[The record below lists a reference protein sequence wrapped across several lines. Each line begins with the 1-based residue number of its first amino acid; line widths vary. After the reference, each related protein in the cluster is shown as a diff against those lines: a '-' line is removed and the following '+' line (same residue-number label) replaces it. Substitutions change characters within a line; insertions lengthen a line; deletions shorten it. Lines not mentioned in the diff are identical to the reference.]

1 MKRIKSTFSIK
12 NLENLSG
19 IKAHT
24 LRIWEKRYNLLEPE
38 RTDTNIRRYSL
49 ESLKRILN
57 VTLLY
62 NHGFK
67 ISKIASLNEDEIP
80 ELVRSIALKSNSEQV
95 AINAF
100 KLAMINFDYDLFDTN
115 YNEILQHHDFKFV
128 FLNVF
133 MPLMRELGILWQTG
147 AISPAHEHFITNL
160 VKQKIHIQTEIL
172 QKNKLQRSDKP
183 IFVIFLPE
191 NEIHEL
197 GVLYLNYLILSNGLS
212 NLNTKHQVHEFHLNY
227 LILSNGFRTIFLGQ
241 SLQTS
246 SLETLYSYNSKFYF
260 VSYLTVEPNKEEIMP
275 FLKNFHSTLLENRDS
290 RLLIFGPQQIEIDTD
305 NLPPQIELFRSVE
318 SFIAKYLEEV
328 VFV

>member
-49 ESLKRILN
+49 NSLKRLLN

-67 ISKIASLNEDEIP
+67 ISKIASLNEEEIP

-100 KLAMINFDYDLFDTN
+100 KLSMINFDYDPFDTN
-115 YNEILQHHDFKFV
+115 YNEILQHHDFQYV

-147 AISPAHEHFITNL
+147 AISPSHEHFITNL
-160 VKQKIHIQTEIL
+160 IKQKIHLQTEL
-172 QKNKLQRSDKP
+172 LQRKKP
-183 IFVIFLPE
+183 KRGEHPLFVIFLPE

-197 GVLYLNYLILSNGLS
+197 GVLYLNYLILNS
-212 NLNTKHQVHEFHLNY
+212 
-227 LILSNGFRTIFLGQ
+227 GFRTIFLGQ
-241 SLQTS
+241 SLQTT
-246 SLETLYSYNSKFYF
+246 SLETLYSYNTKFYF
-260 VSYLTVEPNKEEIMP
+260 VTYLTVEPNKDEIMP
-275 FLKNFHSTLLENRDS
+275 FISQFHENLLKDS
-290 RLLIFGPQQIEIDTD
+290 DSKLLIFGPQQIEIDTD
-305 NLPPQIELFRSVE
+305 KLPGQVELFRSVE
-318 SFIAKYLEEV
+318 SFIAKYLEEK

>member
-49 ESLKRILN
+49 DSLKRLLN
-57 VTLLY
+57 ITLLY

-80 ELVRSIALKSNSEQV
+80 ELIRSIALKSNSEQV

-115 YNEILQHHDFKFV
+115 YNEILQHHDFQYV

-147 AISPAHEHFITNL
+147 AISPAHEHFVTNL
-160 VKQKIHIQTEIL
+160 IKQKLHLITES
-172 QKNKLQRSDKP
+172 LQRKKPEQGNLP

-197 GVLYLNYLILSNGLS
+197 GVLYLNYLILNSG
-212 NLNTKHQVHEFHLNY
+212 Y
-227 LILSNGFRTIFLGQ
+227 RTIFLGQ
-241 SLQTS
+241 SLQTE
-246 SLETLYSYNSKFYF
+246 SLETLYSYNSRFYF
-260 VSYLTVEPNKEEIMP
+260 VSYLTVEPNKDEIMP
-275 FLKNFHSTLLENRDS
+275 FLNNFYTELLENRNS
-290 RLLIFGPQQIEIDTD
+290 KLLLFGPQQIEIDTD
-305 NLPPQIELFRSVE
+305 NMPGQIELFRSVE

>member
-1 MKRIKSTFSIK
+1 MNRIKSSFSIK

-49 ESLKRILN
+49 DSLRKLLN
-57 VTLLY
+57 ITLLY

-67 ISKIASLNEDEIP
+67 ISKIASLNADEIP
-80 ELVRSIALKSNSEQV
+80 KLVRSIALKSNSEQV
-95 AINAF
+95 SINAF
-100 KLAMINFDYDLFDTN
+100 KLAMINFDYELFDSN
-115 YNEILQHHDFKFV
+115 YEEIQQHHDFEYIFMQI
-128 FLNVF
+128 F
-133 MPLMRELGILWQTG
+133 MPLMEELGILWQTG

-160 VKQKIHIQTEIL
+160 VKQKIHLQTES
-172 QKNKLQRSDKP
+172 LQRSKAKHEDQP
-183 IFVIFLPE
+183 IFVLFLPE

-197 GVLYLNYLILSNGLS
+197 GILYLNFLILSKG
-212 NLNTKHQVHEFHLNY
+212 Y
-227 LILSNGFRTIFLGQ
+227 RTIFLGQ

-246 SLETLYSYNSKFYF
+246 SLETLYSFDTTFNF

-275 FLKNFHSTLLENRDS
+275 FLKDFYVQILQNQKSK
-290 RLLIFGPQQIEIDTD
+290 LILFGPQQAEIIKEE
-305 NLPPQIELFRSVE
+305 LPPQIEMYRSVE
-318 SFIAKYLEEV
+318 SFIFKYFSEG

>member
-1 MKRIKSTFSIK
+1 MTMKKSTFSIK

-24 LRIWEKRYNLLEPE
+24 LRIWEKRYNLLQPE

-49 ESLKRILN
+49 ESLKRLLN

-80 ELVRSIALKSNSEQV
+80 ELIRSIALKSNSEQV

-100 KLAMINFDYDLFDTN
+100 KLAMINFDYELFDRN
-115 YNEILQHHDFKFV
+115 YNEILQHNDFQYL

-147 AISPAHEHFITNL
+147 AISPSHEHFITNL
-160 VKQKIHIQTEIL
+160 IKQKLHLQTENL
-172 QKNKLQRSDKP
+172 QCNTNFEKNKP

-197 GVLYLNYLILSNGLS
+197 GILYLNFLVINS
-212 NLNTKHQVHEFHLNY
+212 
-227 LILSNGFRTIFLGQ
+227 GFRTIFLGQ

-260 VSYLTVEPNKEEIMP
+260 MTYLTVEPNKEEIMP
-275 FLKNFHSTLLENRDS
+275 FLNNFYDNLLKGRDS
-290 RLLIFGPQQIEIDTD
+290 RLLIFGPQQIEIDTES
-305 NLPPQIELFRSVE
+305 LPTQIELYRSVE
-318 SFIAKYLEEV
+318 AFISKYLEDPI
-328 VFV
+328 FA

>member
-49 ESLKRILN
+49 DSLKRLLN

-67 ISKIASLNEDEIP
+67 ISKIASLNEEEIP

-100 KLAMINFDYDLFDTN
+100 KLSMINFDYDLFDTN
-115 YNEILQHHDFKFV
+115 YNEILQHHDFQYV

-147 AISPAHEHFITNL
+147 AISPSHEHFITNL
-160 VKQKIHIQTEIL
+160 IKQKIHLQTEL
-172 QKNKLQRSDKP
+172 LQRKKP
-183 IFVIFLPE
+183 KRGEHALFVIFLPE

-197 GVLYLNYLILSNGLS
+197 GVLYLNYLILNS
-212 NLNTKHQVHEFHLNY
+212 
-227 LILSNGFRTIFLGQ
+227 GFRTIFLGQ
-241 SLQTS
+241 SLQTT
-246 SLETLYSYNSKFYF
+246 SLETLYSYNTKFYF
-260 VSYLTVEPNKEEIMP
+260 VTYLTVEPNKDEIMP
-275 FLKNFHSTLLENRDS
+275 FISQFHENLLKDRDS
-290 RLLIFGPQQIEIDTD
+290 KLLIFGPQQIEIDTD
-305 NLPPQIELFRSVE
+305 KLPGQVELFRSVE
-318 SFIAKYLEEV
+318 SFIAKYLEEK

>member
-1 MKRIKSTFSIK
+1 MERIKSTFSIK

-49 ESLKRILN
+49 ESLKKLLN

-67 ISKIASLNEDEIP
+67 ISKIACLESDEIP

-95 AINAF
+95 SINAF
-100 KLAMINFDYDLFDTN
+100 KLAMINFDYELFDAN
-115 YNEILQHHDFKFV
+115 YLEISQHHDFEYI
-128 FLNVF
+128 FLNMF

-147 AISPAHEHFITNL
+147 AISPSHEHFITHL
-160 VKQKIHIQTEIL
+160 VKQKIHLQTET
-172 QKNKLQRSDKP
+172 LQREKP
-183 IFVIFLPE
+183 RREDHPPFVLFLPE

-197 GVLYLNYLILSNGLS
+197 GILYLNYLILS
-212 NLNTKHQVHEFHLNY
+212 K
-227 LILSNGFRTIFLGQ
+227 GFRTIFLGQ
-241 SLQTS
+241 SLQSS
-246 SLETLYSYNSKFYF
+246 SLETLYTYQTEFIF
-260 VSYLTVEPNKEEIMP
+260 VSYLTVEPNKDEIMP
-275 FLKNFHSTLLENRDS
+275 FLNYFHKTLLANRNS
-290 RLLIFGPQQIEIDTD
+290 KLLLFGPQQIEIKTEK
-305 NLPPQIELFRSVE
+305 LPSQIEIFRSVE
-318 SFIAKYLEEV
+318 SFISRYLVER

>member
-49 ESLKRILN
+49 ESLKRLLN

-160 VKQKIHIQTEIL
+160 IKQKIHLQTEVL
-172 QKNKLQRSDKP
+172 QKKKPQRTDHP
-183 IFVIFLPE
+183 LFVIFLPE

-197 GVLYLNYLILSNGLS
+197 GVLYLNYLILSSG
-212 NLNTKHQVHEFHLNY
+212 Y
-227 LILSNGFRTIFLGQ
+227 RTIFLGQ

-275 FLKNFHSTLLENRDS
+275 FLKHFYSSLLENRDS

-318 SFIAKYLEEV
+318 SFIAKYLEEI